1 MNFILCFLIISGVLH
16 GLLEASSYFL
26 RVGDK
31 FLLGAHDVRNC
42 QESEGCVEVNVTQV
56 WNHENYSG
64 DPSNY
69 NDIAVVK

>member
-16 GLLEASSYFL
+16 GLLEASCYFS

-31 FLLGAHDVRNC
+31 FVLGAHDVRNC
-42 QESEGCVEVNVTQV
+42 QESGGCVQVNVTQV
-56 WNHENYSG
+56 WKHENYSSV
-64 DPSNY
+64 PNH